1 MKKVVVCT
9 LSFVLCLLMSV
20 SAFAIGD
27 FTDVEEG
34 KWYCEAVE
42 YVYENGVMVG
52 ITDTEFGPNVATNR
66 AMVVTVL
73 ARLAGADLS
82 SYEQTDFVDVKVK
95 SWYGKSVI
103 WAKENGIVAGI
114 DKTHFEPMTE
124 ITREQMCVM
133 LSNFLDFM
141 GLFTPNPE
149 VEPFADIDQV
159 SKWAVDDVVRLQK
172 ADIVNGKEGN
182 KFDPKGSATR
192 AEIAQIIL
200 SSRLADINSPQAT
213 ALYE

>member
-1 MKKVVVCT
+1 MKKIIISIVS
-9 LSFVLCLLMSV
+9 LLLCFLMSV
-20 SAFAIGD
+20 SAFAVGE

-34 KWYCEAVE
+34 KWYYEAVE

-52 ITDTEFGPNVATNR
+52 VTDTEFAPDVATNR
-66 AMVVTVL
+66 AMVVAVL

-82 SYEQTDFVDVKVK
+82 KCDATEFVDVKVN

-103 WAKENGIVAGI
+103 WAQKNGIVAGI
-114 DKTHFEPMTE
+114 DKKHFAPMQE

-141 GLFTPNPE
+141 GLSTPNPE
-149 VEPFADIDQV
+149 VEPFEDIDEV
-159 SKWAVDDVVRLQK
+159 SKWAVEAVERLQK
-172 ADIVNGKEGN
+172 ADIVSGKEGN

-200 SSRLADINSPQAT
+200 SSRLADINT
-213 ALYE
+213 AQDISIYE

>member
-103 WAKENGIVAGI
+103 WAKGTVS
-114 DKTHFEPMTE
+114 
-124 ITREQMCVM
+124 
-133 LSNFLDFM
+133 L
-141 GLFTPNPE
+141 
-149 VEPFADIDQV
+149 QV
-159 SKWAVDDVVRLQK
+159 LTKL
-172 ADIVNGKEGN
+172 
-182 KFDPKGSATR
+182 
-192 AEIAQIIL
+192 IL
-200 SSRLADINSPQAT
+200 NR
-213 ALYE
+213 